1 MAPFRSKAAAL
12 AAVIIYFLAAAPAGL
27 AAQQTASL
35 DTALAALWSGKN
47 AEALVLFTA
56 LLERSPSDSD
66 ALVGAGFATLRLG
79 RTAEARAFLEKA
91 ARLYPTYADAH
102 FGLALIMDQ
111 EGDRVGAAAAANK
124 ALALDPNRKEFKE
137 LAAKLS
143 APSAVPLPPFT
154 RPASLQMNFRADA
167 RGGYQ
172 ILDNGMWKPFFWKG
186 INLGAALPGR
196 YPSEFPSRAVYDE
209 WLTDIGEAGFN
220 LIRVYTIHPPAF
232 YEALAAYNEKHAP
245 PLYLVHGV
253 WAELPPGDNFVDPE
267 WYGEWKGEMRRVI
280 DLLHGRADI
289 APRPG
294 HASGSYRSDVSRWT
308 AGVILGREWEPGNV
322 ELFNKTHPAK
332 GDYSGRFVVLR
343 KGTPME
349 AFLADA
355 MEHFIAY
362 EHDTY
367 NAQQPVAFT
376 NWPTLDPLY
385 HLSETTKAEE
395 TAWRK
400 KLGLPYAEGRAVLE
414 YDNDSMSLDM
424 QKFDAGRE
432 SRAGLF
438 ASYHAY
444 PYYPDFLNNDAD
456 LAKGRDALG
465 PNNYLAYLRKL
476 VAYHKKHP
484 VVISEFGV
492 PSSRLVAHWQ
502 AQGMTHGGMDER
514 KQGEVDAR
522 LLGNISESGCAGAV
536 LFAWIDEWF
545 KKNWLVIEFEEPLDR
560 KPKWFNYQDA
570 EENYGLIGH
579 HPGAKGPTAL
589 IDGDP
594 SDWKSVPE
602 YLAGNGLSMKL
613 AADEGWLNMGIFWD
627 RSRAPDGFLVGI
639 DTHDRNRGDHRLP
652 FGLAAGSEAGLEFAI
667 LFQGGKAAVFAD
679 ETYDLF
685 FNANRKPY
693 RSVPNADGRF
703 AMPMTE
709 SNRWRIGRDGTI
721 YEPRRQEIGWLK
733 EGTRDRASKD
743 FDSAAEWKRGDGF
756 LEARIPWGLLNVSDP
771 SSRAIVS
778 APEGLPL
785 SREGVP
791 MTDGFRLALVAYRG
805 DAFAGKAAFAASVP
819 AAAAAPAAA
828 PEAGAASGAAASAY
842 PAGLPLV
849 GLPPLFVWKT
859 WEEPTWHAF
868 RKESYDIY
876 RDALARIQPG
886 TAKR

>member
-1 MAPFRSKAAAL
+1 MADFRAKG
-12 AAVIIYFLAAAPAGL
+12 AAVVAAVLFFLAAATGGL
-27 AAQQTASL
+27 VAQQPANL
-35 DTALAALWSGKN
+35 DAALAALWSGKN
-47 AEALVLFTA
+47 AEALVLFSA
-56 LLERSPSDSD
+56 LLERSPNDSD

-79 RTAEARAFLEKA
+79 RAAEARAYLEKA
-91 ARLYPTYADAH
+91 ALLYPTYADAH
-102 FGLALIMDQ
+102 FGLALIMNQ
-111 EGDRVGAAAAANK
+111 AGDREGAAAAARK
-124 ALALDPNRKEFKE
+124 ALALDPGRKEFQD
-137 LAAKLS
+137 LAARLT
-143 APSAVPLPPFT
+143 APPPAPLPPFA
-154 RPASLQMNFRADA
+154 RPSALQMNFKAEA

-172 ILDNGMWKPFFWKG
+172 VLKGGTWKPFFWKG

-196 YPSEFPSRAVYDE
+196 YPSEFPGRATYDE
-209 WLTDIGEAGFN
+209 WLKDIGEAGFN

-232 YEALAAYNEKHAP
+232 YEALADYNEKHAE

-253 WAELPPGDNFVDPE
+253 WAELPPEDNFLDPE
-267 WYGEWKGEMRRVI
+267 WYGEWKAEMRRVV

-294 HASGSYRSDVSRWT
+294 HASGSYRADLSRWT
-308 AGVILGREWEPGNV
+308 AGIILGREWEPGNV
-322 ELFNKTHPAK
+322 ELFNKTHPMK
-332 GDYSGRFVVLR
+332 GDFSGRFVTLR

-355 MEHFIAY
+355 MEYFMAY
-362 EHDTY
+362 EQDAY

-424 QKFDAGRE
+424 QKFDLGKE
-432 SRAGLF
+432 NRAGLF

-456 LAKGRDALG
+456 LASGRDTQG
-465 PNNYLAYLRKL
+465 PNNYFAYLKKL

-560 KPKWFNYQDA
+560 KPKWYNYQDA
-570 EENYGLIGH
+570 EENYGLVGYR
-579 HPGAKGPTAL
+579 PGAKGPSAL

-594 SDWKSVPE
+594 SDWRSVPE
-602 YLAGNGLSMKL
+602 YLAGNGLSVKL
-613 AADEGWLNMGIFWD
+613 TADEGWLNLGIFWD
-627 RSRAPDGFLVGI
+627 RSRAFDGLMVGI
-639 DTHDRNRGDHRLP
+639 DTHDTARGDHRLP
-652 FGLAAGSEAGLEFAI
+652 FGLEAGSEAGLEFAI
-667 LFQGGKAAVFAD
+667 LFQGARAAVFAD
-679 ETYDLF
+679 EPYDLF
-685 FNANRKPY
+685 ANRARKLY

-703 AMPMTE
+703 VMPMTE

-721 YEPRRQEIGWLK
+721 YQPHQQEIGWLR
-733 EGTRDRASKD
+733 EGTQDRASKD
-743 FDSAAEWKRGDGF
+743 FDSMAEWRRGDGF
-756 LEARIPWGLLNVSDP
+756 LEARIPWGLLNVTDP

-778 APEGLPL
+778 TPEGLPL

-791 MTDGFRLALVAYRG
+791 VTDGFRLALVAYRG
-805 DAFAGKAAFAASVP
+805 DAFAGKASLAASAPAPMP
-819 AAAAAPAAA
+819 AASAAASGSVPSAAAP
-828 PEAGAASGAAASAY
+828 
-842 PAGLPLV
+842 PAGLPV
-849 GLPPLFVWKT
+849 IGLPPLFAWNT

-868 RKESYDIY
+868 KKEAYYIY
-876 RDALARIQPG
+876 RDALAGIRSEP
-886 TAKR
+886 AKR

>member
-1 MAPFRSKAAAL
+1 MGRSRAKSAISAVALFLCFAAL
-12 AAVIIYFLAAAPAGL
+12 IPVIAAP
-27 AAQQTASL
+27 QPASL
-35 DTALAALWSGKN
+35 DAALAALWSGKN
-47 AEALVLFTA
+47 VEALALFSA
-56 LLERSPSDSD
+56 LLESSPSDSD

-111 EGDRVGAAAAANK
+111 EGDREGAAAAANR

-137 LAAKLS
+137 LAAKFLTPP
-143 APSAVPLPPFT
+143 AAPLPPLV
-154 RPASLQMNFRADA
+154 RPASSQMNFKADA

-172 ILDNGMWKPFFWKG
+172 ILDNGTWKPFFWKG
-186 INLGAALPGR
+186 VNLGAALPGR

-209 WLTDIGEAGFN
+209 WLKDIGAAGFN

-232 YEALAAYNEKHAP
+232 YEALAAYNEAHAA

-253 WAELPPGDNFVDPE
+253 WAELPPGDNFLDPE

-294 HASGSYRSDVSRWT
+294 HASGTYRSDVSPWT
-308 AGVILGREWEPGNV
+308 AGIILGREWEPGNV

-332 GDYSGRFVVLR
+332 GDYSGRFVTLR

-355 MEHFIAY
+355 MEQFIAY
-362 EHDTY
+362 EQDAY

-424 QKFDAGRE
+424 QKFDVGKE
-432 SRAGLF
+432 NRAGLF

-456 LAKGRDALG
+456 LASGRDAQG
-465 PNNYLAYLRKL
+465 PNNYAAYLKKL

-560 KPKWFNYQDA
+560 KPKWYNYQDA
-570 EENYGLIGH
+570 EENYGLIGYR
-579 HPGAKGPTAL
+579 PGAKGPSAL

-594 SDWKSVPE
+594 SDWKAVPE
-602 YLAGNGLSMKL
+602 YIARDGFSMKL
-613 AADEGWLNMGIFWD
+613 IADEGWLNMGIFWD
-627 RSRAPDGFLVGI
+627 RSRVFDGLFVGV

-679 ETYDLF
+679 DAYDLF
-685 FNANRKPY
+685 PNVDRKPY

-703 AMPMTE
+703 VMPMTE

-733 EGTRDRASKD
+733 EGTQDRASKD
-743 FDSAAEWKRGDGF
+743 FDSLAEWKRGDGF
-756 LEARIPWGLLNVSDP
+756 LEARIPWGLLNLSDP
-771 SSRAIVS
+771 SSRAVVS
-778 APEGLPL
+778 SPEGIPL

-791 MTDGFRLALVAYRG
+791 VTDGFRLELVAYGG
-805 DAFAGKAAFAASVP
+805 DAFAGKATFAASVP
-819 AAAAAPAAA
+819 AAAK
-828 PEAGAASGAAASAY
+828 AY
-842 PAGLPLV
+842 PAGLPLIA
-849 GLPPLFVWKT
+849 LPPLFTWTT

-868 RKESYDIY
+868 KKESYYIY
-876 RDALARIQPG
+876 REALARIQP
-886 TAKR
+886 AKR

>member
-1 MAPFRSKAAAL
+1 MTFFRAKGAAL
-12 AAVIIYFLAAAPAGL
+12 FAAILCLLAAAPAGL
-27 AAQQTASL
+27 AAQQPASL
-35 DTALAALWSGKN
+35 DAALAALWSGKN
-47 AEALVLFTA
+47 AEALVLFSA

-79 RTAEARAFLEKA
+79 RTAEARAYLEKA

-111 EGDRVGAAAAANK
+111 AGDRKGAADAARK
-124 ALALDPNRKEFKE
+124 ALALDPRRKEFQE
-137 LAAKLS
+137 LAARLA
-143 APSAVPLPPFT
+143 APPAAPLPPFE
-154 RPASLQMNFRADA
+154 RPASLQMNFKADA

-172 ILDNGMWKPFFWKG
+172 ILKDGIWKPFFWKG

-209 WLTDIGEAGFN
+209 WLEDIGAAGFN

-232 YEALAAYNEKHAP
+232 YEALAAYNGKHAE
-245 PLYLVHGV
+245 PLYLAHGV
-253 WAELPPGDNFVDPE
+253 WAELPPGDDFLDPG
-267 WYGEWKGEMRRVI
+267 WYGEWKSEMRRVI

-294 HASGSYRSDVSRWT
+294 HASGSYRADVSRWA
-308 AGVILGREWEPGNV
+308 AGIILGREWEPGNV
-322 ELFNKTHPAK
+322 EIFNKTHPSN
-332 GDYSGRFVVLR
+332 GDFSGRFVTLR

-355 MEHFIAY
+355 MEQFIAY
-362 EHDTY
+362 EQDAY

-385 HLSETTKAEE
+385 HGSETTKAEE

-400 KLGLPYAEGRAVLE
+400 KLGLSYAEGRAVLE

-424 QKFDAGRE
+424 QKFDVGKE
-432 SRAGLF
+432 NRAGLF

-456 LAKGRDALG
+456 LAAGRDAQG
-465 PNNYLAYLRKL
+465 PNNYFAYLKKL

-484 VVISEFGV
+484 VVVSEFGV

-502 AQGMTHGGMDER
+502 VQGMTHGGMDER

-522 LLGNISESGCAGAV
+522 LLRNISESGCAGAV

-560 KPKWFNYQDA
+560 KPKWYNYQDA
-570 EENYGLIGH
+570 EENYGLVGYR
-579 HPGAKGPTAL
+579 PGTKGPSVS
-589 IDGDP
+589 IDGEP
-594 SDWKSVPE
+594 SDWKSVPD

-613 AADEGWLNMGIFWD
+613 AADEGWLNVGVFWD
-627 RSRAPDGFLVGI
+627 KTRLFDGLMVGI

-679 ETYDLF
+679 ESYDLF
-685 FNANRKPY
+685 ANSDRKPY

-703 AMPMTE
+703 VMPMTE

-721 YEPRRQEIGWLK
+721 YQPRRQEIGWLR
-733 EGTRDRASKD
+733 EGTQDRASKD

-778 APEGLPL
+778 APEGLPM

-791 MTDGFRLALVAYRG
+791 ATDGFRLALVGYRG
-805 DAFAGKAAFAASVP
+805 DAFAGKAAFASSVP
-819 AAAAAPAAA
+819 AAATAAA
-828 PEAGAASGAAASAY
+828 AAASAPSTAAANALL
-842 PAGLPLV
+842 PAGLPAIA
-849 GLPPLFVWKT
+849 LPPLFTWKT
-859 WEEPTWHAF
+859 WEEPTWHSF
-868 RKESYDIY
+868 KKEAYYIY
-876 RDALARIQPG
+876 KDALAKIRPEPV
-886 TAKR
+886 KR